1 MHYVAAMIYLGS
13 DHAGYEMKQGLADSV
28 RGLGQDLVDLGV
40 FTTDAADYPDIAR
53 EVSEKVSENPGSF
66 GILICGTGTGM
77 SMVAN
82 KLDGVRAASVTNE
95 QMAEMAR
102 RHNDA
107 NVMTLGSRIVDLEMA
122 KKLVKIFLET
132 PFDNDERHVRR
143 VGKIMEIEKN
153 RGGKRN

>member
-13 DHAGYEMKQGLADSV
+13 DHAGYEMKQGLAESV

-66 GILICGTGTGM
+66 GILICGTETGM